1 MKTMS
6 KLTQAHMCIGL
17 GKLRTKVLFFFFS
30 PPVFQTENKKH
41 ILRGYIK

>member
-17 GKLRTKVLFFFFS
+17 GKLRTKVFCFFFPLLSFKQRTKNI
-30 PPVFQTENKKH
+30 F
-41 ILRGYIK
+41 